1 MTPMM
6 EQYRKIKSEYVNY
19 ILFYRLGDFYEMFFE
34 DAIKASKIL
43 DLALTG
49 RDCGEGQ
56 RAPMCGIPYHAA
68 QPYIGKLIKAG
79 QKVAICEQV
88 EDPKAAKGIVKR
100 DVIRVVTQGTLIE
113 SDLLREDRN
122 NYLCTVFFSPSGAAL
137 AFADVS
143 CAVLCATEL
152 SGGDDL
158 TDKIINEISAYCPS
172 EIIMN
177 EDVEKYPK
185 LKQFI
190 LNRLA
195 ASIAV
200 ESFGRFDYTPCAE
213 AVREQFGEAESEE
226 YVKNTAITCAVG
238 GALSYLRDVHRSN
251 VPNIKDLKIYSESQY
266 VDIDASTRRSLE
278 LYEGMRSGEK
288 KGSLLWVLDKTRTSP
303 GARLLNRFVGQP
315 LTDIAEIT
323 RRQNA
328 VGELK
333 DDFMKRSNIEDLLD
347 SVLDIE
353 RLLTKVICRSANA
366 RDLSGICST
375 LRVLPDI
382 KDELEGVSS
391 YELKRIY
398 GGLDSLES
406 LRELLDRALGDELP
420 ITVREGGMIKEGFN
434 EGLDTLRA
442 AVTDGKGWLERIA
455 AEEREKTG
463 IRTLKIGYNRV
474 FGYYIEVSKSFMD
487 QVPDTYIRKQTLAN
501 CERYITEEL
510 KIKEAEMLGAK
521 DRICALEYDIFTS
534 LCEKVIERAPTLRRV
549 SSMLALLDVYNS
561 LASVAEQN
569 RYVCPEIEADEII
582 DIKGGRHPVV
592 EKFMSGEAFIP
603 NDTYLDTEERRTML
617 ITGPNMAGK
626 STYMRQV
633 ALITVMAQIG
643 SFVPADSARI
653 GVVDKIFTRVGA
665 SDDLAGGQ
673 STFMLEMNEVA
684 YILKNATKKS
694 LIIYDEVGRGS
705 STYDGMSV
713 ARAVVEYTNGKK
725 IGARTM
731 FATHYHELTS
741 LEDEYSGIVNYS
753 IAAKKKGDDII
764 FLRKI
769 VKGSTDESFGIE
781 VAKLAGVPSEVISR
795 AKNVL
800 RSLEDGEEMKKAK
813 HQKEKAPVRD
823 EVSLESL
830 ANARI
835 AGMIRDAELDTLTPI
850 EALSLLY
857 KLKGELI

>member
-6 EQYRKIKSEYVNY
+6 EQYRKIKSEYENY
-19 ILFYRLGDFYEMFFE
+19 ILFYRLGDFYEMFFD
-34 DAIKASKIL
+34 DAIKASKVL

-49 RDCGEGQ
+49 RDCGEGN

-79 QKVAICEQV
+79 LKVAICEQV

-122 NYLCTVFFSPSGAAL
+122 NYLCTIYFSPAGASL
-137 AFADVS
+137 AFVDVS
-143 CAVLCATEL
+143 CASLCATEL
-152 SGGDDL
+152 SAGDEL
-158 TDKIINEISAYCPS
+158 TDKIINEISTYCPS
-172 EIIMN
+172 EIILN
-177 EDVEKYPK
+177 DYVDNYPK

-190 LNRLA
+190 FNRLG
-195 ASIAV
+195 ASI
-200 ESFGRFDYTPCAE
+200 SDNDYTKFEFRACE
-213 AVREQFGEAESEE
+213 ALFREQFGDDNE
-226 YVKNTAITCAVG
+226 YVKRSQIVYAVG
-238 GALSYLRDVHRSN
+238 AALSYLRDVHRAH
-251 VPNIKDLKIYSESQY
+251 VPNIRELKVYSESQY
-266 VDIDASTRRSLE
+266 MEIDASTRRSLE
-278 LYEGMRSGEK
+278 LYEAMRSGEK

-303 GARLLNRFVGQP
+303 GARLLTRFVGQP

-333 DDFMKRSNIEDLLD
+333 EDFMKRSNIEDLLD

-353 RLLTKVICRSANA
+353 RLLTKVICKTGNA
-366 RDLSGICST
+366 RDLYGICST

-382 KDELEGVSS
+382 KNELDGVESR
-391 YELKRIY
+391 ELKRIHD
-398 GGLDSLES
+398 GLDSLES
-406 LRELLDRALGDELP
+406 LRELLESALKEDLP
-420 ITVREGGMIKEGFN
+420 LTVREGGMIKEGYN
-434 EGLDTLRA
+434 ESLDTLRESLS
-442 AVTDGKGWLERIA
+442 DGKGWLERIA
-455 AEEREKTG
+455 NEERERTG

-510 KIKEAEMLGAK
+510 KIKEAEMLGAS
-521 DRICALEYDIFTS
+521 DRICALEYEIFTE
-534 LCEKVIERAPTLRRV
+534 LCDKVCECAPTLRRI
-549 SSMLALLDVYNS
+549 SAMLALLDVYNS
-561 LASVAEQN
+561 LAVVAEQN
-569 RYVCPEIEADEII
+569 RFVCPSIEADEVI
-582 DIKGGRHPVV
+582 DISGGRHPVV
-592 EKFMSGEAFIP
+592 EKFMSGDCFVP

-633 ALITVMAQIG
+633 ALIVIMAQMG

-653 GVVDKIFTRVGA
+653 GIVDKIFTRVGA

-694 LIIYDEVGRGS
+694 LIIYDEVGRGT

-741 LEDEYSGIVNYS
+741 LEDEYEGIVNYS

-781 VAKLAGVPSEVISR
+781 VAKLAGVPADVITR
-795 AKNVL
+795 AKKVL
-800 RSLEDGEEMKKAK
+800 RSLEGGTEMQKAK
-813 HQKEKAPVRD
+813 HQKEKEPARE
-823 EVSLESL
+823 EVSLETL

-835 AGMIRDAELDTLTPI
+835 ADMLRDTNLDTLTPI
-850 EALSLLY
+850 EALGLLY

>member
-1 MTPMM
+1 M
-6 EQYRKIKSEYVNY
+6 EQYRKIKSEYENY

-34 DAIKASKIL
+34 DAIKASKVL

-79 QKVAICEQV
+79 LKVAICEQV
-88 EDPKAAKGIVKR
+88 EDPKAAKGIVRR
-100 DVIRVVTQGTLIE
+100 DVIRVITQGTVIE

-122 NYLCTVFFSPSGAAL
+122 NYLCTLVFFSGGASL
-137 AFADVS
+137 AFSDVS
-143 CAVLCATEL
+143 CASLCATEL

-158 TDKIINEISAYCPS
+158 ADKIINEISAYCPS
-172 EIIMN
+172 EIITN
-177 EDVEKYPK
+177 ESVDKYPK

-190 LNRLA
+190 YNRLG
-195 ASIAV
+195 ASVSA
-200 ESFGRFDYTPCAE
+200 ESYGRFDYTPCAQ
-213 AVREQFGEAESEE
+213 AVREQFGEAESSE
-226 YVKNTAITCAVG
+226 YIKNTAIVCAVG
-238 GALSYLRDVHRSN
+238 GALSYLRDVHKAH
-251 VPNIKDLKIYSESQY
+251 VPNIKDLKIYGESQY
-266 VDIDASTRRSLE
+266 VEIDAGTRRSLE

-288 KGSLLWVLDKTRTSP
+288 KGSLLWVLDKTKTSP
-303 GARLLNRFVGQP
+303 GARLLTRFVGQP

-333 DDFMKRSNIEDLLD
+333 DDFMKRSNIGDLLD
-347 SVLDIE
+347 SVLDME
-353 RLLTKVICRSANA
+353 RLLTKVICKTANA
-366 RDLSGICST
+366 RDLYGICST

-382 KDELEGVSS
+382 KSELEGSS
-391 YELKRIY
+391 SGELKRIY
-398 GGLDSLES
+398 EGIDSLKD
-406 LRELLDRALGDELP
+406 LRELLESALGDNLP
-420 ITVREGGMIKEGFN
+420 LTVREGGMIREGYN
-434 EGLDTLRA
+434 ESLDLLRA

-455 AEEREKTG
+455 SEEREKTG

-474 FGYYIEVSKSFMD
+474 FGYYIEVSKSFMN

-521 DRICALEYDIFTS
+521 DRICALEYDIFTG
-534 LCEKVIERAPTLRRV
+534 LCDRVSECAPTLRRI
-549 SSMLALLDVYNS
+549 SSMLSLLDVYCS
-561 LASVAEQN
+561 LAEVAEQN
-569 RYVCPEIEADEII
+569 RFVCPSIEADEVI

-592 EKFMSGEAFIP
+592 EKFMTGGECFIP
-603 NDTYLDTEERRTML
+603 NDTYLDTADRRTML

-633 ALITVMAQIG
+633 ALITIMAQIG

-694 LIIYDEVGRGS
+694 LIIYDEVGRGT

-741 LEDEYSGIVNYS
+741 LENEYEGIVNYS

-800 RSLEDGEEMKKAK
+800 RSLEEGEVMKKAK
-813 HQKEKAPVRD
+813 HQKEKAPVRE
-823 EVSLESL
+823 EVSLETL

-835 AGMIRDAELDTLTPI
+835 ADMIRETTLDTLTPI
-850 EALSLLY
+850 EALGLLY

>member
-6 EQYRKIKSEYVNY
+6 EQYRKIKSEYENY
-19 ILFYRLGDFYEMFFE
+19 ILFYRLGDFYEMFFD
-34 DAIKASKIL
+34 DAVKASKVL

-49 RDCGEGQ
+49 RDCGEKE

-79 QKVAICEQV
+79 YKVAICEQV
-88 EDPKAAKGIVKR
+88 EDPKAAKGIVRR

-122 NYLCTVFFSPSGAAL
+122 NYLCTLFLSPSGASL
-137 AFADVS
+137 AFVDVS
-143 CAVLCATEL
+143 CASMCATEIQT
-152 SGGDDL
+152 SDDL
-158 TDKIINEISAYCPS
+158 TDKIINEISTYCPS
-172 EIIMN
+172 EIIIN
-177 EDVEKYPK
+177 DHVDKYPK

-190 LNRLA
+190 QNRLG
-195 ASIAV
+195 ASLT
-200 ESFGRFDYTPCAE
+200 EELYGRFDYRPCAD
-213 AVREQFGEAESEE
+213 AYIEQFGENDDNIRNS
-226 YVKNTAITCAVG
+226 AIVCAVG
-238 GALSYLRDVHRSN
+238 GAITYLRDVHKAHM
-251 VPNIKDLKIYSESQY
+251 PNIKELRVYSESQY
-266 VDIDASTRRSLE
+266 MEIDASTRRSLE
-278 LYEGMRSGEK
+278 LYEAMRSGEK

-303 GARLLNRFVGQP
+303 GARLLTRFVCQP

-328 VGELK
+328 VSELK
-333 DDFMKRSNIEDLLD
+333 DDFMKRSNLDDLLD

-353 RLLTKVICRSANA
+353 RLLTKVICRTANA
-366 RDLSGICST
+366 RDLYGICST
-375 LRVLPDI
+375 LKVLPDI
-382 KDELEGVSS
+382 KSELSGSS
-391 YELKRIY
+391 SKELKRIHD
-398 GGLDSLES
+398 GLDSLDF
-406 LRELLDRALGDELP
+406 LRDLLDSALGDDLP
-420 ITVREGGMIKEGFN
+420 LTVREGGMIKEGFN
-434 EGLDTLRA
+434 EGLDLLRA
-442 AVTDGKGWLERIA
+442 AVTDGKGWLEKIA

-474 FGYYIEVSKSFMD
+474 FGYYIEVSKSFID
-487 QVPDTYIRKQTLAN
+487 QVPNTYIRKQTLAN

-521 DRICALEYDIFTS
+521 DRICSIEYDIFTS
-534 LCEKVIERAPTLRRV
+534 LCDKVCESAPTLRRV
-549 SSMLALLDVYNS
+549 SAMLSLLDVYNS
-561 LASVAEQN
+561 LATVAEQN
-569 RYVCPEIEADEII
+569 RFVCPSIEADDVI

-592 EKFMSGEAFIP
+592 EKFMSGESFVP
-603 NDTYLDTEERRTML
+603 NDTYLDTDQCRTML

-633 ALITVMAQIG
+633 ALITIMAQMG

-653 GVVDKIFTRVGA
+653 GIVDKIFTRVGA

-694 LIIYDEVGRGS
+694 LIIYDEVGRGT

-725 IGARTM
+725 IGARTL
-731 FATHYHELTS
+731 FATHYHELTV
-741 LEDEYSGIVNYS
+741 LENEYEGIVNYS

-781 VAKLAGVPSEVISR
+781 VAKLAGVPSDVISR
-795 AKNVL
+795 ARKVL
-800 RSLEDGEEMKKAK
+800 SSLEEGTEMKKAK
-813 HQKEKAPVRD
+813 HQKEKEPVHE
-823 EVSLESL
+823 EVSLETL

-835 AGMIRDAELDTLTPI
+835 ADMLRDTNLDSLTPI
-850 EALSLLY
+850 DSLQLLY
-857 KLKGELI
+857 KFKAELL

>member
-1 MTPMM
+1 MM
-6 EQYRKIKSEYVNY
+6 EQYRSIKSRYENY
-19 ILFYRLGDFYEMFFE
+19 ILFYRLGDFYEMFFD

-56 RAPMCGIPYHAA
+56 RAPMCGIPYHASQA
-68 QPYIGKLIKAG
+68 YIGKLIKAG
-79 QKVAICEQV
+79 CKVAICEQV
-88 EDPKAAKGIVKR
+88 EDPKEAKGIVRR
-100 DVIRVVTQGTLIE
+100 DVIRVITQGTLIE

-152 SGGDDL
+152 TGGEDL

-190 LNRLA
+190 FNRLA
-195 ASIAV
+195 ASVAT
-200 ESFGRFDYTPCAE
+200 ESFGRFDYTPCA
-213 AVREQFGEAESEE
+213 AALKNQFGEEE
-226 YVKNTAITCAVG
+226 CGEYLKNTAITCAVG
-238 GALSYLRDVHRSN
+238 GALSYLSDVHRADI
-251 VPNIKDLKIYSESQY
+251 PNIKDLRVYGESQY
-266 VDIDASTRRSLE
+266 MEIDASTRRSLE
-278 LYEGMRSGEK
+278 LYEAMRSGEK

-303 GARLLNRFVGQP
+303 GARLLARFVGQP

-353 RLLTKVICRSANA
+353 RLLTKVICRTANA
-366 RDLSGICST
+366 RDLYGICST
-375 LRVLPDI
+375 LRVLPEI
-382 KDELEGVSS
+382 KSELEGVGS
-391 YELKRIY
+391 YELKKIY
-398 GGLDSLES
+398 DGLDSLEG
-406 LRELLDRALGDELP
+406 LRNELENALADELP
-420 ITVREGGMIKEGFN
+420 LTVREGGMIRAGYN
-434 EGLDTLRA
+434 ESLDLLRTS
-442 AVTDGKGWLERIA
+442 VTDGKGWLERIA
-455 AEEREKTG
+455 AEEKERTG

-510 KIKEAEMLGAK
+510 KIKEAEMLGAR
-521 DRICALEYDIFTS
+521 DRICALEYDLFS
-534 LCEKVIERAPTLRRV
+534 KLCDRVVERAPTLRRV
-549 SSMLALLDVYNS
+549 SSMLALLDVYGS

-569 RYVCPEIEADEII
+569 RFVCPEIEADEVI
-582 DIKGGRHPVV
+582 DIKNGRHPVV
-592 EKFMSGEAFIP
+592 EKFMMGECFIP
-603 NDTYLDTEERRTML
+603 NDTYLDTDERRTML

-633 ALITVMAQIG
+633 ALITIMAQIG

-653 GVVDKIFTRVGA
+653 GIVDKIFTRVGA

-694 LIIYDEVGRGS
+694 LIIYDEVGRGT

-731 FATHYHELTS
+731 FATHYHELTT

-753 IAAKKKGDDII
+753 IAAKKKGEDII

-769 VKGSTDESFGIE
+769 VKGSTDESYGIE
-781 VAKLAGVPSEVISR
+781 VARLAGVPAEVITR
-795 AKNVL
+795 AKSVL

-823 EVSLESL
+823 EVSLETL

-835 AGMIRDAELDTLTPI
+835 AEMLREADLDTLTPI
-850 EALSLLY
+850 ESLSLLY